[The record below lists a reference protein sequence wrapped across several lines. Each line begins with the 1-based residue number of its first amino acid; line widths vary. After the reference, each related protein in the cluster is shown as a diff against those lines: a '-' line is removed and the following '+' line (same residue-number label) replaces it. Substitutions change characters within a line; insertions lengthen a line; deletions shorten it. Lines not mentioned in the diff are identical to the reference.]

1 MPPPGTS
8 DSGARLETGT
18 WKPSNRSDGR
28 EGLDLMGGAF
38 GWGLFA
44 GSSLILGGAIALLF
58 PIRERLLGLIMA
70 FGAGVLIS
78 AVAFELVLEAY
89 ETAAGSGRVALG
101 LAAGALT
108 FFVGDLLVDRLGG
121 EGRKQISGSAQTGP
135 GLAIV
140 LGIVLDGIPESAV
153 IGLGLLEGNGVS
165 VAVIAAVFLSN
176 LPEAIA
182 ATSGLRSGGW
192 KPGRIIGLWAA
203 VALVCGL
210 ASLLGYA
217 VFDSAG
223 PEAFGLV
230 LGFAGGA
237 ILTMLADTMMPE
249 AFKHGGKLVGLATT
263 LGFALAFA
271 LTMLD

>member
-1 MPPPGTS
+1 M
-8 DSGARLETGT
+8 AA
-18 WKPSNRSDGR
+18 
-28 EGLDLMGGAF
+28 AF

-44 GSSLILGGAIALLF
+44 ASSLILGGVLALVL

-78 AVAFELVLEAY
+78 AVAYELVAEAF
-89 ETAAGSGRVALG
+89 ETSSGNGEIALG

-108 FFVGDLLVDRLGG
+108 FFVGDLVVDRMGG
-121 EGRKQISGSAQTGP
+121 GGRKEMGRTAGTGS

-153 IGLGLLEGNGVS
+153 IGLGLLEGAGPS

-182 ATSGLRSGGW
+182 ATSGLAADGW
-192 KPGRIIGLWAA
+192 RRGRILGLW
-203 VALVCGL
+203 VMVTLVCGL
-210 ASLLGYA
+210 ASLLGYV

-223 PEAFGLV
+223 PQALAFV
-230 LGFAGGA
+230 LAFAGGA

-249 AFKHGGKLVGLATT
+249 AFEHGGKLVGLATT
-263 LGFALAFA
+263 LGFGLAFA
-271 LTMLD
+271 LTTLD

>member
-1 MPPPGTS
+1 MWE
-8 DSGARLETGT
+8 AL
-18 WKPSNRSDGR
+18 
-28 EGLDLMGGAF
+28 A
-38 GWGLFA
+38 WGLFA
-44 GSSLILGGAIALLF
+44 GSSLILGGILALVL

-78 AVAFELVLEAY
+78 AVAYELVAEAF
-89 ETAAGSGRVALG
+89 ETSAGNGEIAFG

-121 EGRKQISGSAQTGP
+121 ADRRRSRGSAGA
-135 GLAIV
+135 GSALAIV

-153 IGLGLLEGNGVS
+153 IGLGLLEGTGVS

-182 ATSGLRSGGW
+182 ATTGLVSDGW
-192 KPGRIIGLWAA
+192 TRARILILWVA
-203 VALVCGL
+203 VTLVCGF

-223 PEAFGLV
+223 PQALAFV
-230 LGFAGGA
+230 LAFAGGA

-249 AFKHGGKLVGLATT
+249 AFEHGGKLVGLATT
-263 LGFALAFA
+263 LGFGLAFA
-271 LTMLD
+271 LTILE